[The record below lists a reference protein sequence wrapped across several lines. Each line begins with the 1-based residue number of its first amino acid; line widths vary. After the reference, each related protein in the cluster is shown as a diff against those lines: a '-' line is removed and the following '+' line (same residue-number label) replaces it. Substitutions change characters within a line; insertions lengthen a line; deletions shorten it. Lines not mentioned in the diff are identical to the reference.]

1 MYERGTRMKAAIY
14 IRVSTQEQVENY
26 SIQAQTEKLTALCRS
41 KDWDVYD
48 TFIDGGYSGSN
59 MNRPALNEMLSKLHE
74 IDAVV
79 VYRLDRLSRSQRDTI
94 TLIEEYFLKNNV
106 EFVSLSETLDTSS
119 PFGRAMI
126 GILSVFA
133 QLERETIRDRMVMG
147 QIKRVESGLPLT
159 TAKGRTFGYNVV
171 DAKLYINEEE
181 AKHLQLIYDIFEEEK
196 SITFLQ
202 KKLKEL
208 GFKVKSYSSYNKWLM
223 NDLYIGYVSY
233 ADKVHVKGIHE
244 PIISE
249 DQFYRVQ
256 EIFSRMGKNPNMN
269 KESSS
274 LLNNL
279 IVCEKCGLSFVHRVK
294 DTVSRGKK
302 YRYRYYSCK
311 TYKHTHE
318 LEKCGNKIW
327 RADKLEEI
335 VIDRVKNYS
344 FATRNLDKEDE
355 LDSINAKL
363 QVEHS
368 KKKRLFDL
376 YMNGSYEVAE
386 LDKMMADIDAQINY
400 YNSQIEANE
409 ELKRN
414 KKVQESLAELATVDF
429 DSLEFREKQIYL
441 KSIINKI
448 YIDGEQVTIEWI

>member
-1 MYERGTRMKAAIY
+1 MKAAIY

-48 TFIDGGYSGSN
+48 IFVDGGYSGSN

-79 VYRLDRLSRSQRDTI
+79 VYRLDRLSRSQKDTI

-147 QIKRVESGLPLT
+147 KIKRVESGLPLT
-159 TAKGRTFGYNVV
+159 TAKGRTFGYDVV
-171 DAKLYINEEE
+171 DTKLYVNKEE
-181 AKHLQLIYDIFEEEK
+181 AQHLQLIYDIFEEEK

-202 KKLKEL
+202 KRLKEL

-233 ADKVHVKGIHE
+233 SDKVHVKGIHE

-294 DTVSRGKK
+294 DTVSRGKR

-448 YIDGEQVTIEWI
+448 YISDEQVTIEWI

>member
-1 MYERGTRMKAAIY
+1 MKAAIY
-14 IRVSTQEQVENY
+14 IRVSTQEQIENY

-48 TFIDGGYSGSN
+48 IFIDGGYSGSN

-233 ADKVHVKGIHE
+233 SDKVHVKGIHE

-256 EIFSRMGKNPNMN
+256 EIFSRIGKNPNMN

-279 IVCEKCGLSFVHRVK
+279 IVCEKCGLGYVHRAK

-302 YRYRYYSCK
+302 YHYRYYSCK

-335 VIDRVKNYS
+335 IISRVKNYS

-355 LDSINAKL
+355 LDSITEKL
-363 QVEHS
+363 KTEHS

-386 LDKMMADIDAQINY
+386 LDKLMADIDAQINY

-448 YIDGEQVTIEWI
+448 YINDEQVTIEWI

>member
-1 MYERGTRMKAAIY
+1 MKAAIY
-14 IRVSTQEQVENY
+14 IRVSTQEQIENY

-48 TFIDGGYSGSN
+48 IFIDGGYSGSN

-147 QIKRVESGLPLT
+147 KIKRIEAGLPLT
-159 TAKGRTFGYNVV
+159 TAKGRTFGYDVI
-171 DAKLYINEEE
+171 DTKLYINEEE
-181 AKHLQLIYDIFEEEK
+181 AKQLQLIYDIFEEEQ

-202 KKLKEL
+202 KRLKKL
-208 GFKVKSYSSYNKWLM
+208 GFKVRTYNRYNNWLT
-223 NDLYIGYVSY
+223 NDLYCGYVSY
-233 ADKVHVKGIHE
+233 KDKVHVKGIHE

-249 DQFYRVQ
+249 EQFYRVQ

-269 KESSS
+269 KESAS

-279 IVCEKCGLSFVHRVK
+279 VVCSKCGLGFVHRRK

-302 YRYRYYSCK
+302 YHYRYYSCK

-327 RADKLEEI
+327 RADKLEELI
-335 VIDRVKNYS
+335 IDRVNNYS
-344 FATRNLDKEDE
+344 FASRNVDKEDE
-355 LDSINAKL
+355 LDYLNEKL
-363 QVEHS
+363 KIEHA

-376 YMNGSYEVAE
+376 YINGSYEVSE
-386 LDKMMADIDAQINY
+386 LDAMMADIDAQINY
-400 YNSQIEANE
+400 YEAQIEANE
-409 ELKRN
+409 ELKKN
-414 KKVQESLAELATVDF
+414 KKIQENLADLATVDF
-429 DSLEFREKQIYL
+429 DSLEFREKQLYL
-441 KSIINKI
+441 KSLINKI
-448 YIDGEQVTIEWI
+448 YIDGEQVTIEWL

>member
-1 MYERGTRMKAAIY
+1 MKAAIY

-79 VYRLDRLSRSQRDTI
+79 VYRLDRLSRSQKDTI

-147 QIKRVESGLPLT
+147 KIKRVESGLPLT
-159 TAKGRTFGYNVV
+159 TAKGRTYGYNVV
-171 DAKLYINEEE
+171 DTKLYVNKEE
-181 AKHLQLIYDIFEEEK
+181 AQHLQLIYDIFEEEK

-202 KKLKEL
+202 KRLKKL

-233 ADKVHVKGIHE
+233 GDKVHVKGVHE
-244 PIISE
+244 AIISE
-249 DQFYRVQ
+249 EQFYRVQ

-279 IVCEKCGLSFVHRVK
+279 IVCEKCGLNFVHRVK

-302 YRYRYYSCK
+302 YHYRYYSCK

-327 RADKLEEI
+327 RADKLEKI
-335 VIDRVKNYS
+335 IIDRVKNYS
-344 FATRNLDKEDE
+344 FTTRNLDKEDE
-355 LDSINAKL
+355 LDSLNAKL

-376 YMNGSYEVAE
+376 YINGSYEVAE

-409 ELKRN
+409 ELKRD

-429 DSLEFREKQIYL
+429 DALEFREKQIYL

>member
-1 MYERGTRMKAAIY
+1 MKAAIY

-48 TFIDGGYSGSN
+48 IFIDGGYSGSN

-147 QIKRVESGLPLT
+147 KIKRVESGLPLT
-159 TAKGRTFGYNVV
+159 TAKGRTFGYDVV
-171 DAKLYINEEE
+171 DTKLYVNKEE

-233 ADKVHVKGIHE
+233 SDKVHVKGIHE

-355 LDSINAKL
+355 LDSITEKL
-363 QVEHS
+363 KTEHS

-386 LDKMMADIDAQINY
+386 LDKLMADIDAQINY

-414 KKVQESLAELATVDF
+414 KKVQESLSELATVDF

-448 YIDGEQVTIEWI
+448 YINDEQVTIEWI

>member
-1 MYERGTRMKAAIY
+1 MKAAIY

-147 QIKRVESGLPLT
+147 KIKRVESGLPLT
-159 TAKGRTFGYNVV
+159 TAKGRTFGYDVV
-171 DAKLYINEEE
+171 DTKLYVNKEE
-181 AKHLQLIYDIFEEEK
+181 AQHLQLIYDIFEEEK

-202 KKLKEL
+202 KRLKKL

-233 ADKVHVKGIHE
+233 GDKVHVKGVHE

-249 DQFYRVQ
+249 EQFYRVQ
-256 EIFSRMGKNPNMN
+256 EVFSRMGKNPNMN

-279 IVCEKCGLSFVHRVK
+279 IVCEKCGLGFVHRVK

-302 YRYRYYSCK
+302 YHYRYYSCK

-327 RADKLEEI
+327 RADKLEEMI
-335 VIDRVKNYS
+335 TDRVKNYS

-363 QVEHS
+363 KVEHS

-376 YMNGSYEVAE
+376 YINGSYEVAE

-409 ELKRN
+409 ELKRD

-448 YIDGEQVTIEWI
+448 YISDEQVTIEWI

>member
-1 MYERGTRMKAAIY
+1 MSVKRLGCLRYIYRRRLQRFKYESSR
-14 IRVSTQEQVENY
+14 
-26 SIQAQTEKLTALCRS
+26 
-41 KDWDVYD
+41 
-48 TFIDGGYSGSN
+48 
-59 MNRPALNEMLSKLHE
+59 LSKLHE

-79 VYRLDRLSRSQRDTI
+79 VYRLDRLSRSQKDTI

-119 PFGRAMI
+119 PFSRAMI

-147 QIKRVESGLPLT
+147 QMKRVESGLPLIT
-159 TAKGRTFGYNVV
+159 SRGRTFGYNVI
-171 DAKLYINEEE
+171 DTKLYVNEEE

-202 KKLKEL
+202 KRLKKL
-208 GFKVKSYSSYNKWLM
+208 GFKVETYSRYKKWLT

-233 ADKVHVKGIHE
+233 GDKVHVKGIHD
-244 PIISE
+244 PVISE
-249 DQFYRVQ
+249 EQFYRVR
-256 EIFSRMGKNPNMN
+256 EIFSHMGKNPNLN
-269 KESSS
+269 KISAL

-279 IVCEKCGLSFVHRVK
+279 IVCEKCGLGYVHRAK

-302 YRYRYYSCK
+302 YHYRYYSCK
-311 TYKHTHE
+311 THKHTHE
-318 LEKCGNKIW
+318 LGKCGNKTW

-335 VIDRVKNYS
+335 IISRVKNYS
-344 FATRNLDKEDE
+344 FATRSVEKENETDG
-355 LDSINAKL
+355 INAKL
-363 QVEHS
+363 KVEHK

-376 YMNGSYEVAE
+376 YINGSYEVAE
-386 LDKMMADIDAQINY
+386 LDRMMADIDAQINY

-409 ELKRN
+409 ELKKN
-414 KKVQESLAELATVDF
+414 KKIQGSFAELATVDF
-429 DSLEFREKQIYL
+429 DALEFREKQIYL

>member
-1 MYERGTRMKAAIY
+1 MKAAIY
-14 IRVSTQEQVENY
+14 IRVSTQEQIENY

-48 TFIDGGYSGSN
+48 IFIDGGYSGSN

-79 VYRLDRLSRSQRDTI
+79 VYRLDRLSRSQKDTI

-147 QIKRVESGLPLT
+147 KIKRVESGLPLT
-159 TAKGRTFGYNVV
+159 TAKGRTFGYDVV
-171 DAKLYINEEE
+171 DTKLYVNKEE
-181 AKHLQLIYDIFEEEK
+181 AQHLQLIYDIFEEEK

-202 KKLKEL
+202 KRLKKL

-233 ADKVHVKGIHE
+233 GDKVHVKGVHE
-244 PIISE
+244 AIISE
-249 DQFYRVQ
+249 EQFYRVQ

-279 IVCEKCGLSFVHRVK
+279 IACEKCGLSFVHRVK
-294 DTVSRGKK
+294 DTASRGKK

-335 VIDRVKNYS
+335 IIDRVKNYS

>member
-1 MYERGTRMKAAIY
+1 
-14 IRVSTQEQVENY
+14 
-26 SIQAQTEKLTALCRS
+26 
-41 KDWDVYD
+41 
-48 TFIDGGYSGSN
+48 

-79 VYRLDRLSRSQRDTI
+79 VYRLDRLSRSQKDTI

-119 PFGRAMI
+119 PFSRAMI

-147 QIKRVESGLPLT
+147 QMKRVESGLPLIT
-159 TAKGRTFGYNVV
+159 SRGRTFGYNVI
-171 DAKLYINEEE
+171 DTKLYVNEEE

-202 KKLKEL
+202 KRLKKL
-208 GFKVKSYSSYNKWLM
+208 GFKVETYSCYKNWLT

-233 ADKVHVKGIHE
+233 GDKVHVKGIHD
-244 PIISE
+244 PVISE
-249 DQFYRVQ
+249 EQFYRVR
-256 EIFSRMGKNPNMN
+256 EIFSHMGKNPNLN
-269 KESSS
+269 KISAS

-279 IVCEKCGLSFVHRVK
+279 IVCEKCGLGYVHRAK

-302 YRYRYYSCK
+302 YHYRYYSCK
-311 TYKHTHE
+311 THKHTHE
-318 LEKCGNKIW
+318 LEKCGNKTW

-335 VIDRVKNYS
+335 IISRVKNYS
-344 FATRNLDKEDE
+344 FATRSVEKENETDG
-355 LDSINAKL
+355 INAKL
-363 QVEHS
+363 KVEHK

-376 YMNGSYEVAE
+376 YINGSYEVAE
-386 LDKMMADIDAQINY
+386 LDRMMADIDAQINY

-409 ELKRN
+409 ELKKN
-414 KKVQESLAELATVDF
+414 KKIQGSLAELATVDF
-429 DSLEFREKQIYL
+429 DALEFREKQIYL

>member
-1 MYERGTRMKAAIY
+1 MYGRRLRMKAAIY

-79 VYRLDRLSRSQRDTI
+79 VYRLDRLSRSQKDTI

-159 TAKGRTFGYNVV
+159 TAKGRTFGYDVI
-171 DAKLYINEEE
+171 DTKLYTNEEE
-181 AKHLQLIYDIFEEEK
+181 AKQLQMIYDIFEQEK

-202 KKLKEL
+202 KRLKEL

-233 ADKVHVKGIHE
+233 SDKVHVKGIHE

-279 IVCEKCGLSFVHRVK
+279 IVCEKCGLGYVHRAK

-302 YRYRYYSCK
+302 YHYRYYSCK

-335 VIDRVKNYS
+335 IISRVKNYS

-355 LDSINAKL
+355 LDSITEKL
-363 QVEHS
+363 KTEHS

-386 LDKMMADIDAQINY
+386 LDKLMADIDAQINY

-448 YIDGEQVTIEWI
+448 YINDEQVTIEWI

>member
-1 MYERGTRMKAAIY
+1 MRMKAAIY

-79 VYRLDRLSRSQRDTI
+79 VYRLDRLSRSQKDTI

-233 ADKVHVKGIHE
+233 SDKVHVKGIHE

-256 EIFSRMGKNPNMN
+256 EIFSRIGKNPNMN

-279 IVCEKCGLSFVHRVK
+279 IVCEKCGLGYVHRAK

-302 YRYRYYSCK
+302 YHYRYYSCK

-335 VIDRVKNYS
+335 IISRVKNYS

-355 LDSINAKL
+355 LDSITEKL
-363 QVEHS
+363 KTEHS

-386 LDKMMADIDAQINY
+386 LDKLMADIDAQINY

-448 YIDGEQVTIEWI
+448 YINDEQVTIEWI

>member
-1 MYERGTRMKAAIY
+1 MKAAIY

-79 VYRLDRLSRSQRDTI
+79 VYRLDRLSRSQKDTI

-147 QIKRVESGLPLT
+147 KIKRVESGLPLT
-159 TAKGRTFGYNVV
+159 TAKGRTFGYDVV
-171 DAKLYINEEE
+171 DTKLYVNKEE
-181 AKHLQLIYDIFEEEK
+181 AQHLQLIYDIFEEEK

-202 KKLKEL
+202 KRLKKL

-233 ADKVHVKGIHE
+233 GDKVHVKGVHE
-244 PIISE
+244 AIISE
-249 DQFYRVQ
+249 EQFYRVQ

-386 LDKMMADIDAQINY
+386 LDKLMADIDAQINY

-448 YIDGEQVTIEWI
+448 YISDEQVTIEWI

>member
-1 MYERGTRMKAAIY
+1 MKAAIY

-79 VYRLDRLSRSQRDTI
+79 VYRLDRLSRSQKDTI

-147 QIKRVESGLPLT
+147 KIKRVESGLPLT
-159 TAKGRTFGYNVV
+159 TAKGRTYGYNVV
-171 DAKLYINEEE
+171 DTKLYVNKEE
-181 AKHLQLIYDIFEEEK
+181 AQHLQLIYDIFEEEK

-202 KKLKEL
+202 KRLKKL

-233 ADKVHVKGIHE
+233 GDKVHVKGVHE

-279 IVCEKCGLSFVHRVK
+279 IVCEKCGLGYVHRAK

-302 YRYRYYSCK
+302 YHYRYYSCK

-335 VIDRVKNYS
+335 IISRVKNYS

-355 LDSINAKL
+355 LDSITEKL
-363 QVEHS
+363 KTEHS

-386 LDKMMADIDAQINY
+386 LDKMMSDIDAQINY

-414 KKVQESLAELATVDF
+414 KKVQESLEELATVDF

-448 YIDGEQVTIEWI
+448 YISDEQVTIEWI